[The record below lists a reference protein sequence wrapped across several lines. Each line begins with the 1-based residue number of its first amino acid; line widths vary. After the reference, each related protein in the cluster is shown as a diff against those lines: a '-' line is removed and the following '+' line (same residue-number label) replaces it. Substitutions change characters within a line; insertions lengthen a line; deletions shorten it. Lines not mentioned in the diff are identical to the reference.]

1 MKAGSKWN
9 QKVSLLFYS
18 EEEGKKTLID
28 KWTIEKGRKYTIG
41 RSKKKVDI
49 SIQDITISRIHSEFI
64 FYDKDKIMIKDF
76 NSSNGTYIN
85 KQKIEPNKENYFSI
99 REIVSIGDEKN
110 ELIFS
115 VEKNEEE
122 TFNRNDFDNNLIEN
136 KNNKEEIKQNKFTR
150 NKKNYIENENININ
164 LEETKKNK
172 YSKNEKSKS
181 FERDSS
187 SNKSDDEKDKYL
199 EKDENIK
206 KYNKF
211 DDDKYGYNKN
221 RSKDYKYNDN
231 SYKRKRYYN
240 RSRSRSRSNSFKKQ
254 YNKKNIRHK
263 KPKRNYSKHS
273 RDDSSSSEKSSPKKI
288 LSYIIKQEEEIEKE
302 NDKKQI
308 RLYNEYLKIKE
319 ETDAKSEMNKL
330 PNLLPLLIAKFESE
344 DSFSNDSDRKEK
356 KDKIRLSPLYKRKI
370 KSEIIR
376 DDYKRKKINK
386 YNSSYI
392 NRNRYRSKKRD
403 N

>member
-1 MKAGSKWN
+1 
-9 QKVSLLFYS
+9 
-18 EEEGKKTLID
+18 
-28 KWTIEKGRKYTIG
+28 
-41 RSKKKVDI
+41 
-49 SIQDITISRIHSEFI
+49 
-64 FYDKDKIMIKDF
+64 MIKDF

-115 VEKNEEE
+115 VEKDEEE

-136 KNNKEEIKQNKFTR
+136 KNNKEEIKQNKFNK
-150 NKKNYIENENININ
+150 NKKNYTENENININ

-211 DDDKYGYNKN
+211 NDDKYGYNKN

-392 NRNRYRSKKRD
+392 NRNSYRSKKRD